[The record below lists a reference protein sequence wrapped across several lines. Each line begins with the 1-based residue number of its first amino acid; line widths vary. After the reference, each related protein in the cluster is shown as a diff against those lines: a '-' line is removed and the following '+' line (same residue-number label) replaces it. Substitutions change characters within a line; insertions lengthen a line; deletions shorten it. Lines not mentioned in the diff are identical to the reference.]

1 MAARNRGPGEIVM
14 VSSVTA
20 GLLSLLN
27 AILADAPRVSGR
39 IPVGVRQL
47 LGRGTPRGLQ
57 GLSAESLRMLLQLWI
72 VVLVGTELGG
82 RIGHDAHAPTCCVHR
97 FFHSPRGRM
106 SKSLLPRAAR
116 PNQCGQNPDCQTR
129 SNQIHMDVCPYAK
142 CSQRK

>member
-1 MAARNRGPGEIVM
+1 MLRVLIHVGGLNLLLVM
-14 VSSVTA
+14 
-20 GLLSLLN
+20 
-27 AILADAPRVSGR
+27 
-39 IPVGVRQL
+39 RQL
-47 LGRGTPRGLQ
+47 LGKGTPRGLQ
-57 GLSAESLRMLLQLWI
+57 GLSAESLLMLLQFWI
-72 VVLVGTELGG
+72 VVLVGTEQEGASGTMLMP
-82 RIGHDAHAPTCCVHR
+82 HTCCVHR

>member
-1 MAARNRGPGEIVM
+1 MLRVLIHVG
-14 VSSVTA
+14 
-20 GLLSLLN
+20 GLNLSL
-27 AILADAPRVSGR
+27 VM
-39 IPVGVRQL
+39 RQL
-47 LGRGTPRGLQ
+47 LGKGTPRGLHA
-57 GLSAESLRMLLQLWI
+57 GLLGREFAD
-72 VVLVGTELGG
+72 VVAALDRGSGRHRTGG

-106 SKSLLPRAAR
+106 SKSLLPGGAR